1 MSIECFSI
9 HVNDALLAAENSDDI
24 EMIDY
29 LEEEEVDI
37 PIVEG
42 KDTLESSV
50 MDEYRDKNKPASKI
64 NNTK

>member
-9 HVNDALLAAENSDDI
+9 HVNDALLAAETSDDI

-42 KDTLESSV
+42 KDTL
-50 MDEYRDKNKPASKI
+50 
-64 NNTK
+64 